1 MKTIENLCIALSLRD
16 DDRYVLRYGSTL
28 VERGIA
34 KRVCFVHVTP
44 SAESGDPHAAVE
56 ALKAQV
62 QQSIGDEFRPSLTP
76 ENRSVTVLIGPR
88 EDRLLEFLQTKGVD
102 LILLGHNARA
112 SSGKRSLARRLAMA
126 SAASVWMVPDSSSDT
141 ISKVLAPVDLSRHS
155 ADSMSIAT
163 GIAQQ
168 AGLSECT
175 ALHVYYDPS
184 VHRFDDHHS
193 VARGQEAVALENF
206 IQSTRNY
213 GVNIVSRLEEGSNVA
228 RTILRI
234 ATEQN
239 FDLIVLNTR
248 GRSRAASILLGSE
261 TSQVIME
268 SKVPVLA
275 IKHQGAQLKF
285 LQALTSPEIW
295 RAPNQE
301 TN

>member
-16 DDRYVLRYGSTL
+16 DDRYVLRYGATL

-44 SAESGDPHAAVE
+44 SAESGDPHAEVE

-76 ENRSVTVLIGPR
+76 EDRSVTVLIGPR
-88 EDRLLEFLQTKGVD
+88 EDRLLEFLQTKGAE

-141 ISKVLAPVDLSRHS
+141 ISKVLAPVDFSLHS
-155 ADSMSIAT
+155 ADSLSIAT

-168 AGLSECT
+168 AGLAECT

-193 VARGQEAVALENF
+193 VSRGQEAVALENF
-206 IQSTRNY
+206 IQSTRTY
-213 GVNIVSRLEEGSNVA
+213 GVNIVGLLEEGSNVA

-268 SKVPVLA
+268 ANVPVLA

-285 LQALTSPEIW
+285 LQALASPEIW